1 MVTNHHTIFDVVI
14 IGGGP
19 AGLSAALTL
28 GRSRKRVLLCDAGPR
43 RNAAAAHIQNFVTRD
58 GTPPDD
64 FRRIGGD
71 QLASYPLVE
80 RRNER
85 VDSISGESGA
95 FRVGLASGAV
105 EARRVLLCMGMLD
118 ELPPIEGLHALW
130 GRSVFQCPYCHGWE
144 VQDRRWGY
152 LVSPADAAMFLP
164 FALLVRGW
172 TRDVVVFTDGNT
184 DVAHEVRAQ
193 LETAGIRLETAPVA
207 RLKVARDQLEAVE
220 LADGTAVPCD
230 VMFMHPPQRQVD
242 LIRSLGV
249 ALDSDG
255 YVRVDPMK
263 SETSIAG
270 IYAAGDMTSRM
281 QGAIWAAA
289 GGARAAA
296 MINFELTTALPNPH
310 RAHEHA
316 AGHHHHAFV
325 DAGALSNVLDDPARD
340 VWQLPAHV
348 IRALEL
354 TPRMAVA
361 DVGAGTGYFAVRLAR
376 ALPEGDVIATDVEPT
391 MVGFMTE
398 RARRENLPNLRA
410 LRSTRS
416 ASGLAAR
423 TVDRILVVHV
433 WHHIEGRTDYAR
445 DLAAA
450 LRPDGRL
457 LVVDFSP
464 GAGRGPPEAMR
475 VGPDSI
481 IAELAAVGLTARVLP
496 AVLPDQYIVEARR
509 AAVRSCAG

>member
-1 MVTNHHTIFDVVI
+1 MIFDVVI

-28 GRSRKRVLLCDAGPR
+28 GRSRKRVLLCDSGPR

-58 GTPPDD
+58 GTSPEE
-64 FRRIGGD
+64 FRRIGGE

-95 FRVGLASGAV
+95 FRVGLSSGPV
-105 EARRVLLCMGMLD
+105 EARRVVLCMGMLD
-118 ELPPIEGLHALW
+118 ELPPIEGLRALW

-144 VQDRRWGY
+144 VQDRRWAY
-152 LVSPADAAMFLP
+152 LVGAADAAMFLP
-164 FALLVRGW
+164 FALLARGW
-172 TRDVVVFTDGNT
+172 TRDLVVFTDGKME
-184 DVAHEVRAQ
+184 VPQQVRAQ
-193 LETAGIRLETAPVA
+193 LEAAGIRLETAPVA
-207 RLKVARDQLEAVE
+207 RLKVERDQLEAVE

-242 LIRSLGV
+242 LVRSLGV

-263 SETSIAG
+263 SETSVAG
-270 IYAAGDMTSRM
+270 VYAAGDITSRM
-281 QGAIWAAA
+281 QGAILAAAA
-289 GGARAAA
+289 GVRAAA
-296 MINFELTTALPNPH
+296 MINFELTTAPPRPH
-310 RAHEHA
+310 PAHEHA
-316 AGHHHHAFV
+316 AGHHHGFV
-325 DAGALSNVLDDPARD
+325 DAGAMSSVLDDPARD
-340 VWQLPAHV
+340 VWQLPADV
-348 IRALEL
+348 IQALEL
-354 TPRMAVA
+354 TPRMIVG
-361 DVGAGTGYFAVRLAR
+361 DVGAGTGYFAVRVAR
-376 ALPEGDVIATDVEPT
+376 AVPEGEVIATDVEPT

-398 RARRENLPNLRA
+398 RARREDLSNLRA
-410 LRSTRS
+410 ICSTRS

-433 WHHIEGRTDYAR
+433 WHHLEGRTDYAR

-450 LRPDGRL
+450 LRPGGRL

-464 GAGRGPPEAMR
+464 DARRGPPETMR
-475 VGPDSI
+475 VAPNSI
-481 IAELAAVGLTARVLP
+481 IAALEAVGLTARVLP
-496 AVLPDQYIVEARR
+496 VVLPDQYIVEARR
-509 AAVRSCAG
+509 ALDAR